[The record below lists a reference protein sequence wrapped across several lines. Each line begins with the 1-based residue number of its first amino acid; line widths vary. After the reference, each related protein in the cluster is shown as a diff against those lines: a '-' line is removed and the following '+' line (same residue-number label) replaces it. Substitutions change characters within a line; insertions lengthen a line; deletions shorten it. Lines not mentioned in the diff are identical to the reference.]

1 MRNIQKDFRKFAL
14 DKGVHRSSLD
24 AMENIV
30 YPTVIEERSSA
41 MRAVEMNVFSRLI
54 QERII
59 FLSGEVTSDSMDI
72 ISAQLLYLDS
82 VDNRDINL
90 YINSPGGDCYSG
102 LELVSVM
109 DFIKSDVSTTV
120 LGMAASMGSAVF
132 LIAEGG
138 ATLTGAFTS
147 GPAAWII
154 VAVLIVGAFVIS
166 AVSGVMK
173 GIRILSTW
181 NSRIYFAL
189 GAFVF
194 VFGPTVFCLSNTVE
208 GFGDYL
214 TNFAKISL
222 FHSVADGDAWA
233 AWWPV
238 FYWCNWM
245 AWMPVTSTF
254 LGRLSKGYTVRE
266 AIQVI
271 VIWPALFSVGWL
283 GLFSSASLYYE
294 MNGAGI
300 NEAMTNNGTAAA
312 TYAVLQQMPISVIT
326 IAVFLVIVF
335 LAIVTASDS
344 NTNAMAGLCTGG
356 LTQDDQESPTWLKV
370 VWGATIGVMCIIF
383 ILAFQSTDALKYLSN
398 LGGFPV
404 VFLLIIIVFSFAKVI
419 RNPYKYDLHKED
431 YDEHGQPI
439 PSVRLKSEQ
448 EEMME
453 AKKKVAAAPAAAPAA
468 AAEEAPAKGNV
479 PPLYTSN
486 SFMKH

>member
-1 MRNIQKDFRKFAL
+1 
-14 DKGVHRSSLD
+14 
-24 AMENIV
+24 
-30 YPTVIEERSSA
+30 
-41 MRAVEMNVFSRLI
+41 
-54 QERII
+54 
-59 FLSGEVTSDSMDI
+59 
-72 ISAQLLYLDS
+72 
-82 VDNRDINL
+82 
-90 YINSPGGDCYSG
+90 
-102 LELVSVM
+102 
-109 DFIKSDVSTTV
+109 
-120 LGMAASMGSAVF
+120 
-132 LIAEGG
+132 
-138 ATLTGAFTS
+138 
-147 GPAAWII
+147 
-154 VAVLIVGAFVIS
+154 
-166 AVSGVMK
+166 
-173 GIRILSTW
+173 
-181 NSRIYFAL
+181 
-189 GAFVF
+189 
-194 VFGPTVFCLSNTVE
+194 
-208 GFGDYL
+208 
-214 TNFAKISL
+214 
-222 FHSVADGDAWA
+222 
-233 AWWPV
+233 
-238 FYWCNWM
+238 
-245 AWMPVTSTF
+245 
-254 LGRLSKGYTVRE
+254 
-266 AIQVI
+266 
-271 VIWPALFSVGWL
+271 
-283 GLFSSASLYYE
+283 

-448 EEMME
+448 EEMLE
-453 AKKKVAAAPAAAPAA
+453 AKKKVAAAPTAAPAA